1 MAASD
6 ISLEDRDPDDIVGEF
21 RLGYISLLAGVI
33 GVLAGIIAFLIYNF
47 IGLLSHLFFEQ
58 RPVDWLLRATSDQ
71 HIGFEF
77 AYPLHDVSP
86 WVPLIPAVGGLIVGL
101 MARYG
106 SPRIRGHGIPEAMEA
121 VWEMDSMVK
130 ARVMILKP
138 ISASIAIGTGA
149 PFGVEG
155 PIIQTGGSMGSVIG
169 QWISTTIVERK
180 VLLACGA
187 TAGMAATFNTPIAG
201 ILISI
206 ELLLFEFKTRSFI
219 PLSIASIIA
228 TAVRRVILERGP
240 MLLIEGGK
248 LSYNFIPNIP
258 FLILLGIILGGA
270 VILFKKGYFWI
281 EHQFDRVPVGNI
293 YLPALGGLLF
303 GLTALL
309 VPEVLGVGYEVA
321 EAIMNLDTLGKEW
334 ERARSAPLLFIFA
347 MIIFKGLGVSLTLG
361 SRTSGGFLAPMFV
374 IGAGIGGAYAVLMNR
389 FVLAS
394 FDMALPLTLF
404 ALVGL
409 GTLFGVAARATFAMI
424 LFTVE
429 VTHAYE
435 AILPVFLVAVVAD
448 AVAAKYLG
456 HSLMTEELVDRGISV
471 DQGYEVN
478 ILKRFSVDEVLDKNP
493 VTIRPDVTVAQ
504 LIAELETESETVP
517 EIDLSTNGGHTQ
529 EEETS
534 EGEKPEAT
542 GGADQMDAGNET
554 DPDLLSDVEDEDTP
568 TLHEALPLIDP
579 DDGLV
584 GIVTY
589 GDLLRAMTQDKDD
602 ATVKEVGTTDLV
614 VGYPDERIFEG
625 AIRMA
630 SNDIEQLLIVGRD
643 DSSQLVG
650 LLDSQNLMTSALRQ
664 LEEERVREEGK
675 LGTFRNYFPR

>member
-6 ISLEDRDPDDIVGEF
+6 LSLEDRDPDDIVGEF
-21 RLGYISLLAGVI
+21 RLGYISILAGVI
-33 GVLAGIIAFLIYNF
+33 GVLAGIIAFIIYKF
-47 IGLLSHLFFEQ
+47 IGLLSNIFFHQE
-58 RPVDWLLRATSDQ
+58 
-71 HIGFEF
+71 IGFEF
-77 AYPLHDVSP
+77 AYPLHHVP
-86 WVPLIPAVGGLIVGL
+86 IWMPLIPAFGGLMVGL
-101 MARYG
+101 MGRYG

-121 VWEMDSMVK
+121 VWDQDSMVK

-138 ISASIAIGTGA
+138 ISAAIAIGTGA

-169 QWISTTIVERK
+169 QWISTTIAERK

-219 PLSIASIIA
+219 PLAVASIFG
-228 TAVRRVILERGP
+228 TAVRRKLLGSEP
-240 MLLIEGGK
+240 MLEIHSLH
-248 LSYNFIPNIP
+248 YNFIESLP
-258 FLILLGIILGGA
+258 FLILLGVILGGA
-270 VILFKKGYFWI
+270 VILFKRGYFWV

-321 EAIMNLDTLGKEW
+321 EAIMNLDSVDKEW
-334 ERARSAPLLFIFA
+334 TLARSAPLLFLFA
-347 MIIFKGLGVSLTLG
+347 MIVLKSLGVSLTLG

-374 IGAGIGGAYAVLMNR
+374 VGAGIGGAYALLMNR
-389 FVLAS
+389 FVLAPFGMELS
-394 FDMALPLTLF
+394 LTLF

-409 GTLFGVAARATFAMI
+409 GTLFGVAGRATFAMI

-429 VTHAYE
+429 VTHAYK

-448 AVAAKYLG
+448 AVAATYLG
-456 HSLMTEELVDRGISV
+456 NSLMTEELIQRGISV

-478 ILKRFSVDEVLDKNP
+478 ILKRFSVDDVLDKNP
-493 VTIRPDVTVAQ
+493 VTIQPDVTVSQ
-504 LIAELETESETVP
+504 LITELETETETIS
-517 EIDLSTNGGHTQ
+517 EIDIDANGGQLQGDGDEVDT
-529 EEETS
+529 
-534 EGEKPEAT
+534 T
-542 GGADQMDAGNET
+542 GGAEQLET
-554 DPDLLSDVEDEDTP
+554 DSDTEQLDDASRDDSSP

-589 GDLLRAMTQDKDD
+589 GDLLRAMTQDKGDES
-602 ATVKEVGTTDLV
+602 VIEVGTTDLV
-614 VGYPDERIFEG
+614 VGYSDERIFEA

-630 SNDIEQLLIVGRD
+630 SNDIEQLLIVRRN
-643 DSSQLVG
+643 DSSELVG

-664 LEEERVREEGK
+664 LEEEQVREKGK
-675 LGTFRNYFPR
+675 LGSLQNYLPDRYSRM

>member
-6 ISLEDRDPDDIVGEF
+6 ISLEDRNPDDIVGEF
-21 RLGYISLLAGVI
+21 RLGYISVLAGVI
-33 GVLAGIIAFLIYNF
+33 GVLAGIIAFLIYKF
-47 IGLLSHLFFEQ
+47 IGLLSNVFFHQE
-58 RPVDWLLRATSDQ
+58 
-71 HIGFEF
+71 IGFEF
-77 AYPLHDVSP
+77 AFPLHHVP
-86 WVPLIPAVGGLIVGL
+86 VWVPLIPALGGLIVGL

-121 VWEMDSMVK
+121 VWDQDSMVK

-219 PLSIASIIA
+219 PLAIASVIA

-240 MLLIEGGK
+240 MLEVEH
-248 LSYNFIPNIP
+248 LSYNFIESLP
-258 FLILLGIILGGA
+258 FLILLGVILGGA
-270 VILFKKGYFWI
+270 VILFKRGYFWV
-281 EHQFDRVPVGNI
+281 EHRFDRVPVGNV

-321 EAIMNLDTLGKEW
+321 EAILNLDTIIQEDNGEW
-334 ERARSAPLLFIFA
+334 LLASSAPLLFLFS
-347 MIIFKGLGVSLTLG
+347 MIVLKSLGVSLTLG

-374 IGAGIGGAYAVLMNR
+374 VGAGIGGAYAVLMNR
-389 FVLAS
+389 FVLGPLGIGMELS
-394 FDMALPLTLF
+394 LTLF

-409 GTLFGVAARATFAMI
+409 GTLFGVAGRATFAMI

-429 VTHAYE
+429 VTHEYQ

-448 AVAAKYLG
+448 AVAARYLG
-456 HSLMTEELVDRGISV
+456 NSLMTEELVSRGITV

-478 ILKRFSVDEVLDKNP
+478 ILKRFSVDDVLDKNP
-493 VTIRPDVTVAQ
+493 VTIEPDVTVTQ
-504 LIAELETESETVP
+504 LISELETESETVP
-517 EIDLSTNGGHTQ
+517 EVDLGTNGGRAQ
-529 EEETS
+529 ED
-534 EGEKPEAT
+534 GEDDTDAT
-542 GGADQMDAGNET
+542 GGAERMEAGSESDQLDQLDQLAVPGDSN
-554 DPDLLSDVEDEDTP
+554 SSSP

-579 DDGLV
+579 DDELV

-602 ATVKEVGTTDLV
+602 ATVLEVGTTDLV

-625 AIRMA
+625 AVRMA
-630 SNDIEQLLIVGRD
+630 SNDIEQLLIVSRN
-643 DSSQLVG
+643 DSAELVG
-650 LLDSQNLMTSALRQ
+650 ILDSQNLMTSALRQ
-664 LEEERVREEGK
+664 LEEEQVREEGK
-675 LGTFRNYFPR
+675 LGSFRDYLPR

>member
-6 ISLEDRDPDDIVGEF
+6 ISLEDRNTDDIGGEF
-21 RLGYISLLAGVI
+21 RLGYISLLAGIV
-33 GVLAGIIAFLIYNF
+33 GVLAGIIAFLIYKF
-47 IGLLSHLFFEQ
+47 IGLLSNVFFHQE
-58 RPVDWLLRATSDQ
+58 
-71 HIGFEF
+71 IGFEF
-77 AYPLHDVSP
+77 AYPLHHVP
-86 WVPLIPAVGGLIVGL
+86 IWMPLIPAFGGLVVGL

-121 VWEMDSMVK
+121 VWDQDSMVK

-138 ISASIAIGTGA
+138 ISAAIAIGTGA

-155 PIIQTGGSMGSVIG
+155 PIIQTGGSMGSVLG

-219 PLSIASIIA
+219 PLAIASIFA

-240 MLLIEGGK
+240 MLEIHSLEYSFIE
-248 LSYNFIPNIP
+248 SIP
-258 FLILLGIILGGA
+258 FLILLGVILGIA
-270 VILFKKGYFWI
+270 VILFKRGYFWV
-281 EHQFDRVPVGNI
+281 EHQFDRVPVGNV

-309 VPEVLGVGYEVA
+309 APEALGVGYEVA
-321 EAIMNLDTLGKEW
+321 QTIMNLDTIGETPSL
-334 ERARSAPLLFIFA
+334 ADSAPLVFIFA
-347 MIIFKGLGVSLTLG
+347 MIVLKSLGVSLTLG

-374 IGAGIGGAYAVLMNR
+374 VGAGIGGAYAILINR
-389 FVLAS
+389 FVLSTFAPGMQLS
-394 FDMALPLTLF
+394 LSLF

-409 GTLFGVAARATFAMI
+409 GTLFGVAGRATFAMI

-448 AVAAKYLG
+448 AVAATYLG
-456 HSLMTEELVDRGISV
+456 NSLMTEELVQRGISV

-478 ILKRFSVDEVLDKNP
+478 ILKRFSVDDVLDSNP
-493 VTIRPDVTVAQ
+493 VTIEPDVTVSQ
-504 LIAELETESETVP
+504 LITELETEPETVP
-517 EIDLSTNGGHTQ
+517 QVDLDTNGGHPQ
-529 EEETS
+529 EETVDEDDQT
-534 EGEKPEAT
+534 EAT
-542 GGADQMDAGNET
+542 GGAERMEAGSET
-554 DPDLLSDVEDEDTP
+554 DQSDQLGQLGVLGQLSDAEDADSP

-579 DDGLV
+579 DEGLV

-589 GDLLRAMTQDKDD
+589 GDLLRAMTQDRGD
-602 ATVKEVGTTDLV
+602 ASVIEVGTTDLV
-614 VGYPDERIFEG
+614 VGYRDERIFEA

-630 SNDIEQLLIVGRD
+630 SDDIEQLLIVSRD
-643 DSSQLVG
+643 DPSELVG

-664 LEEERVREEGK
+664 LEEEQVREEGK
-675 LGTFRNYFPR
+675 FTSFRNYLPR